1 VTDKIR
7 LGDLVKG
14 IESLAKGDQVK
25 VLVSPE

>member
-7 LGDLVKG
+7 IGDLVKG
-14 IESLAKGDQVK
+14 IENLVKGDQVK